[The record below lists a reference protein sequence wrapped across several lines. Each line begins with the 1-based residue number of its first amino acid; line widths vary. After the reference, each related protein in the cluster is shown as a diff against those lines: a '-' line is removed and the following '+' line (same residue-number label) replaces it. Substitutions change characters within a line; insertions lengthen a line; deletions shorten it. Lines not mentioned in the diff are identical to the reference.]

1 MLRIL
6 GLSESTYYD
15 RKKRA
20 ESRAEAEERPA
31 PRQKGRPTPSYS
43 HTFTG

>member
-1 MLRIL
+1 MKRGEPVARVLRIL

-20 ESRAEAEERPA
+20 ARPA
-31 PRQKGRPTPSYS
+31 TK
-43 HTFTG
+43 